1 MGLFFIETDGDY
13 YINCRGNYVTKIRFY
28 INGEEYAYDRYQVQL
43 FHLGELSAGDY
54 ISVEYCFDNVKA
66 EKNTASIYV
75 ADFDREAYERVYN
88 DLTENMFSVDSVED
102 GYVKGNINMPEG
114 KTLFTSIPYDEGW
127 SVYVDGERTE
137 YYALGGSL
145 IGVDV
150 SPGGHEIEM
159 IYTPQGLYIGIYI
172 SLWSWVL
179 LVAIVIAMQKKEKSN
194 KDKKQEKTDEINAND
209 IDRSINL

>member
-1 MGLFFIETDGDY
+1 M
-13 YINCRGNYVTKIRFY
+13 
-28 INGEEYAYDRYQVQL
+28 
-43 FHLGELSAGDY
+43 
-54 ISVEYCFDNVKA
+54 
-66 EKNTASIYV
+66 
-75 ADFDREAYERVYN
+75 
-88 DLTENMFSVDSVED
+88 
-102 GYVKGNINMPEG
+102 
-114 KTLFTSIPYDEGW
+114 
-127 SVYVDGERTE
+127 
-137 YYALGGSL
+137 GGSL